1 VAFYLEAEMP
11 TERRLDVL
19 AWHLAENRQQLLE
32 AWRDRL
38 ARDPELTT
46 QSGLPRASLDDHI
59 PWILETLERRLRAA
73 HDPEVARAE
82 LEERQSAAEHGTHR
96 WQQGFNLR
104 ETIRE
109 WGHLQLVV
117 LSELE
122 LCAAR
127 HQIDA
132 EPLRRARAI
141 LTRLCMEGTCES
153 AARYAQLHQ
162 TEAASRLR
170 DLERSLEALQAL
182 ESQRAQL
189 LRDTAHDL
197 RGSVGVVANASALLF
212 QAELAPPDRTR
223 FYGVLQNRI
232 RWTSALLSELAE
244 LARLE
249 AGQDPPR
256 LRSFDVADCLKEC
269 CEGVRA
275 GATEKGLFLRCQGP
289 QPFVVEG
296 DPIKTQRIAQNLLL
310 NALRATTVG
319 GVEIGWGSHESS
331 AATQWVMTVR
341 DTGPGIEARDAA
353 PLLQALDAAT
363 QHAADADPA
372 RAPQPANPAPPPG
385 GPRAPATEERPGE
398 GIGLSIVKRLCEVL
412 GANIDLQTT
421 PDSGTVFR
429 ITFPAA
435 YPKGTQ

>member
-1 VAFYLEAEMP
+1 MP
-11 TERRLDVL
+11 TERRLAVL
-19 AWHLAENRQQLLE
+19 AGHLAENRPQLLQ
-32 AWRDRL
+32 AWRLRL
-38 ARDPELTT
+38 AQDPELTT
-46 QSGLPRASLDDHI
+46 QTGLPRASLDDHI
-59 PWILETLERRLRAA
+59 PWILETFERRLRAPHEA
-73 HDPEVARAE
+73 AVARAE
-82 LEERQSAAEHGTHR
+82 LDERHGAAEHGTHR

-117 LSELE
+117 LAELE
-122 LCAAR
+122 RCAAAR
-127 HQIDA
+127 RVGA
-132 EPLRRARAI
+132 EPLRRAREI

-153 AARYAQLHQ
+153 ATRYAQLQQ

-170 DLERSLEALQAL
+170 DLERSLEGLQAL

-212 QAELAPPDRTR
+212 QAELGGADRTH
-223 FYGVLQNRI
+223 FYAVLQNRI
-232 RWTSALLSELAE
+232 LWMSALLSELAE

-256 LRSFDVADCLKEC
+256 LGSFDVADCLKEC
-269 CEGVRA
+269 CEGLRPV
-275 GATEKGLFLRCQGP
+275 ATEKGLFLRSEGP
-289 QPFVVEG
+289 QPLVVEG

-319 GVEIGWGSHESS
+319 GVEIRWGGRES
-331 AATQWVMTVR
+331 ATARQWVMTIR

-353 PLLQALDAAT
+353 PLLKALDVAT
-363 QHAADADPA
+363 EHAHAAAAQPA
-372 RAPQPANPAPPPG
+372 PAPQPQQWRAPQ
-385 GPRAPATEERPGE
+385 APARSGSRAVRADELPGE
-398 GIGLSIVKRLCEVL
+398 GIGLSVVKRLCEVL
-412 GANIDLQTT
+412 GATIELATT
-421 PDSGTVFR
+421 PDSGTVFQ
-429 ITFPAA
+429 IIFPAA